1 MRIKKIKLENIRSF
15 EELELEFP
23 KGSTLLSGDIGSGKS
38 SILLAL
44 EFALFGLQPGQKGAS
59 LLRNNASKGSVA
71 LEIDVEEKQIVIERR
86 LKREKTV
93 SQETATLS
101 INGFSRELSLTELKN
116 EVLRVL
122 NYPLEFSKKT
132 NLLYRFTVYT
142 PQEEMKEI
150 ITEKP
155 DVRLDTLRHVFGIDR
170 YKKIQ
175 ENVEIITRRLREEI
189 RNREGYTEDIDEKK
203 TKLEEKDSMLKEL
216 KISEFG
222 IGGELKGIIEE
233 RKKVEKEIGEIE
245 KKQEEKKNFEKEFE
259 KTEIMLES
267 KKRDLVGLKKQ
278 LEELEKQLIE
288 KIEFNEQYLQELKT
302 KKNENQGQIERLE
315 DEKVNL
321 RGQEASLVDKKS
333 ESMALR
339 QRVTELD
346 KCPTC
351 MQEVSPGYKINLSN
365 KLNQELINVEKKLK
379 ELKERLMI
387 LDSELT
393 SRRKEKID
401 LERNISEMEILRVRI
416 QAINEK
422 KTRKEQLKREE
433 EQKSKDIDML
443 GRLLLSLREQLKGF
457 VKFEIFYIEKRKAMD
472 IILKSEREREIK
484 KAEIS
489 KEIELLARQIKELS
503 LEIELKTKEKE
514 KIAYMRELEDWFSGK
529 FSSLVSFVEKSVMLK
544 LREEFSKLFNEW
556 FGILVSDNFVVRL
569 DEEFTPVIEQ
579 QGYEIDYSFLSG
591 GERTAI
597 ALAYRLALNQTIN
610 SLLSRINT
618 KDLVILDEPTDGFSE
633 QQLDKMRDVLS
644 QLNAQQLIIVSHE
657 NKMEGFVD
665 NIIRMK
671 KENHVSKIESMNLT
685 NIN

>member
-1 MRIKKIKLENIRSF
+1 MRVKKIKLENIRSF
-15 EELELEFP
+15 EGLELEFP

-59 LLRNNASKGSVA
+59 LLRNNANRGGVV
-71 LEIDVEEKQIVIERR
+71 LEIEVEGKQIVIERR

-93 SQETATLS
+93 SQETATLG
-101 INGFSRELSLTELKN
+101 INGLSRELSLTELKS
-116 EVLRVL
+116 EVLRLL

-150 ITEKP
+150 IVEKP

-175 ENVEIITRRLREEI
+175 ENVEIITRKLREEI
-189 RNREGYTEDIDEKK
+189 RNREGYVEDIDDKRA
-203 TKLEEKDSMLKEL
+203 KLDEKDSMLKEL

-222 IGGELKGIIEE
+222 IGEELKIIIEE

-288 KIEFNEQYLQELKT
+288 KIEFNEKYLQELKI
-302 KKNENQGQIERLE
+302 KKNENQGQIDKLE
-315 DEKVNL
+315 DEKINL
-321 RGQEASLVDKKS
+321 RGQEASLIDKRN
-333 ESMALR
+333 ESMSLK

-346 KCPTC
+346 RCPTC
-351 MQEVSPGYKINLSN
+351 LQEVNPGYKINLAN
-365 KLNQELINVEKKLK
+365 KLNRELLETEKKTR
-379 ELKERLMI
+379 ELRERLAA
-387 LDSELT
+387 LDNELM
-393 SRRKEKID
+393 SKRKEK
-401 LERNISEMEILRVRI
+401 LEIEKQISEMEILRVRI
-416 QAINEK
+416 QAVNEK
-422 KTRKEQLKREE
+422 KARREQIKKDE
-433 EQKSKDIDML
+433 EQKGKDIDML
-443 GRLLLSLREQLKGF
+443 GRLLSSLREQLRGF
-457 VKFEIFYIEKRKAMD
+457 VKFEIFYIEKKKLID
-472 IILKSEREREIK
+472 GILKSEREKEIK
-484 KAEIS
+484 KAEIN
-489 KEIELLARQIKELS
+489 KEIELLARQVKELG
-503 LEIELKTKEKE
+503 LEIELKIKEKE

-529 FSSLVSFVEKSVMLK
+529 FSVLVGFVEKSVMLK

-556 FGILVSDNFVVRL
+556 FSILVYDNVNVRL

-610 SLLSRINT
+610 SLLSKINT

-644 QLNAQQLIIVSHE
+644 QLNVQQLIIVSHE
-657 NKMEGFVD
+657 SKIEGFVD

-671 KENHVSKIESMNLT
+671 KENHVSSIESMNLT
-685 NIN
+685 NVT

>member
-23 KGSTLLSGDIGSGKS
+23 KGSTLLAGDIGSGKS
-38 SILLAL
+38 SVLFAL

-59 LLRNNASKGSVA
+59 LLRNNASKGGVV
-71 LEIDVEEKQIVIERR
+71 LEIEVEDKQITIERR

-93 SQETATLS
+93 SQETATIS
-101 INGFSRELSLTELKN
+101 VNGQSRELSLTELKN
-116 EVLRVL
+116 EVLRLL

-175 ENVEIITRRLREEI
+175 ENVEIVARKLREEI
-189 RNREGYTEDIDEKK
+189 RNREGYTEDIDARKAS
-203 TKLEEKDSMLKEL
+203 LEEKDSVLRGL
-216 KISEFG
+216 KIERFG
-222 IGGELKGIIEE
+222 VEEELKGIVEE
-233 RKKVEKEIGEIE
+233 RKKIEKDIGEIE

-259 KTEIMLES
+259 KTEMMLES
-267 KKRDLVGLKKQ
+267 KKRDLTSLKKQ
-278 LEELEKQLIE
+278 LGELEKQLIE
-288 KIEFNEQYLQELKT
+288 KIEFNEAYLSELKV
-302 KKNENQGQIERLE
+302 KKQDSHSKIDLLE
-315 DEKVNL
+315 DEKIKL
-321 RGQEASLVDKKS
+321 RSQEASLKDKKN
-333 ESMALR
+333 ESMDLR

-346 KCPTC
+346 RCPTC
-351 MQEVSPGYKINLSN
+351 LQEVNPGYKINLSN
-365 KLNQELINVEKKLK
+365 KLNREVIEVDKRLK
-379 ELKERLMI
+379 ELGERLAILDNEILMKKKERL
-387 LDSELT
+387 EF
-393 SRRKEKID
+393 E
-401 LERNISEMEILRVRI
+401 NQISEMEILRVRI

-422 KTRKEQLKREE
+422 KAMKERLKKDE
-433 EQKSKDIDML
+433 EQKNKDIDML
-443 GRLLLSLREQLKGF
+443 TRLLAGLREQLRGF
-457 VKFEIFYIEKRKAMD
+457 VKFEIFYIEKKRAMEN
-472 IILKSEREREIK
+472 IFKSEREKEIR
-484 KAEIS
+484 KAELG
-489 KEIELLARQIKELS
+489 KEIELLTMQIKELS
-503 LEIELKTKEKE
+503 EEIELKIKEKE
-514 KIAYMRELEDWFSGK
+514 KIAGMREIEDWFSGK
-529 FSSLVSFVEKSVMLK
+529 FSSLVGFVEKNVMLT

-556 FGILVSDNFVVRL
+556 FTILVSDNISVRL
-569 DEEFTPVIEQ
+569 DEEFTPIIEQ
-579 QGYEIDYSFLSG
+579 QGFEIDYSFLSG

-657 NKMEGFVD
+657 NKIEGFVD
-665 NIIRMK
+665 NIIKMK
-671 KENHVSKIESMNLT
+671 KENHISSIESMNLT
-685 NIN
+685 KAS